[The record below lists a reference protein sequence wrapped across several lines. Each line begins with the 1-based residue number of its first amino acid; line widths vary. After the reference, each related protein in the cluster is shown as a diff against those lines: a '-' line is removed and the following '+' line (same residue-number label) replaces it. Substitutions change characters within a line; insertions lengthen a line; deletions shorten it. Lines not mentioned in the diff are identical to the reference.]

1 MSPVLIVACFF
12 LVAFLYASV
21 GHGGASGYLAVMALL
36 GMTPAEIRPTALV
49 LNLIVSLVATLF
61 FFRSGHF
68 RSRLFLPLAM
78 ASVPASWLGAH
89 FQLSDEAY
97 RIVLGVCLL
106 IAVFRLVF
114 ETIFRQYQSIRS
126 VSNMTLFVLGAGIG
140 LLSGMIG
147 IGGGILLSPI
157 LLLARWADMR
167 ESAALSAPFIF
178 VNSLAALIALSSRTP
193 DFPAQLFWWLPAT
206 LAGGFAGGYL
216 GSRKLP
222 VVSLKYILAA
232 VLVIAAGKLILV

>member
-1 MSPVLIVACFF
+1 
-12 LVAFLYASV
+12 
-21 GHGGASGYLAVMALL
+21 
-36 GMTPAEIRPTALV
+36 
-49 LNLIVSLVATLF
+49 
-61 FFRSGHF
+61 
-68 RSRLFLPLAM
+68 
-78 ASVPASWLGAH
+78 
-89 FQLSDEAY
+89 
-97 RIVLGVCLL
+97 
-106 IAVFRLVF
+106 
-114 ETIFRQYQSIRS
+114 
-126 VSNMTLFVLGAGIG
+126 MTLFVLGAGIG

-178 VNSLAALIALSSRTP
+178 VNSLAALVALSSQTT
-193 DFPAQLFWWLPAT
+193 DFPGQLFWWLPAT
-206 LAGGFAGGYL
+206 LFGGLAGSYL